1 MGKIPPRLTTKDTMP
16 ARDLVIVESP
26 TKARTIRRFLGDGYT
41 VESSQGHVRDLP
53 EDKLGVEIE
62 KGFQPTYIVIAD
74 REPIL
79 QRLRKLASEAG
90 TILLATDEDR
100 EGEAIAWHLAE
111 VLKLDQAKT
120 KRIVFHEITR
130 SAIERA
136 IANPRSIDM
145 NLVNAQQARRILDRL
160 VGYKLSPLVWR
171 KVAGAPSA
179 GRVQSVAV
187 RLIVE
192 REREIESFV
201 PTEQYRLR
209 GRFRTAKG
217 ELVRA
222 ELDRRLDDAEAARAV
237 LSKLIG
243 ATFTVESLQ
252 TKPGKKSPPPPFTTS
267 TLQQEASRRFGMPIR
282 VTMQIA
288 QQLYES
294 GYITY
299 MRTDSVTLSE
309 EALAAAGET
318 IVELFGKR
326 YHNRRQYQTKVANA
340 QEAHEAIRPTD
351 FSRRTLDGE
360 SRQAQQLYELIW
372 KRALASQ
379 MSDAELERTIVTIAP
394 SHNEERFIAE
404 GEVITF
410 DGFLRLYSDQRDEDT
425 ESEDPSQATLPS
437 LAVGE
442 QLFPEDL
449 WARQTFSRPPA
460 RYTEASLVRKLEEL
474 GIGRPSTYATIIG
487 RIQERGY
494 VERRSADGTTRDI
507 QVLRLRDG
515 AIVEETETEVVGA
528 ERNKLF
534 PTAIGNL
541 VTDFLTEHFPDIVDY
556 QFTATVEEQ
565 FDQIARGELYWQ
577 TMLESFYK
585 PFEQRLGQV
594 IATAPSVGR
603 RMLGKDP
610 ETGEDVYVGINR
622 YQRFYVQR
630 GDRFANIPS
639 AEQLD
644 ALTLDR
650 ALYYLQFPR
659 VLGQHKGGQVVVA
672 FNDRGPYLEW
682 RTETGRRFA
691 SLPAGLDPAT
701 IELGDAVSILEHA
714 ESNAQERVRTRNIG
728 TTPDGKHVAVGVG
741 RYGPYVRIGDEFV
754 SITADQIETIT
765 LEQALRLLEEKH
777 QQQERRILRRF
788 EENPKALIVQGKSKP
803 YLQVGRKIYWLPDGA
818 NYEQLSLDEC
828 LAIATP
834 AKSRHTSRRKK

>member
-1 MGKIPPRLTTKDTMP
+1 MP

-201 PTEQYRLR
+201 PTKQYRLR

-394 SHNEERFIAE
+394 WHNEERFIAE

-410 DGFLRLYSDQRDEDT
+410 DGFLRLYSDQRDEDA

-659 VLGQHKGGQVVVA
+659 VLGQHKGGEVVVA
-672 FNDRGPYLEW
+672 FNDRGPYIEW
-682 RTETGRRFA
+682 RTDTGRRFA

-765 LEQALRLLEEKH
+765 LEQALRLLEEKR

-788 EENPKALIVQGKSKP
+788 EENPKALIVQGKTKP

-828 LAIATP
+828 LAIAIP
-834 AKSRHTSRRKK
+834 AKSQRASRRKK

>member
-1 MGKIPPRLTTKDTMP
+1 MP

-62 KGFQPTYIVIAD
+62 KGFKPTYIVIAD

-79 QRLRKLASEAG
+79 QRLRKLATEAD

-111 VLKLDQAKT
+111 ALKLDQAKT
-120 KRIVFHEITR
+120 RRIVFHEITR

-136 IANPRSIDM
+136 IATPRSIDM

-201 PTEQYRLR
+201 PTVQYRLR
-209 GRFRTAKG
+209 ARFRTAAG

-222 ELDRRLDDAEAARAV
+222 ELDRRLDDAEATRAV
-237 LSKLIG
+237 LSNLIG

-299 MRTDSVTLSE
+299 MRTDSVSLSE
-309 EALAAAGET
+309 EALAAASDT
-318 IVELFGKR
+318 IVALFGKR
-326 YHNRRQYQTKVANA
+326 YHTRRQYQTKVANA

-351 FSRRTLDGE
+351 FSRRTLEGE
-360 SRQAQQLYELIW
+360 SRQMQQLYELIW

-379 MSDAELERTIVTIAP
+379 MSDAELERTIATIAP
-394 SHNEERFIAE
+394 SRTEERFIAE

-410 DGFLRLYSDQRDEDT
+410 DGFLRLYSDQRDEDAENEDAS
-425 ESEDPSQATLPS
+425 ESTLPS

-442 QLFPEDL
+442 QLSPEEI

-494 VERRSADGTTRDI
+494 VERRSTDGTTREI

-515 AIVEETETEVVGA
+515 TIVEEKETETVGA

-534 PTAIGNL
+534 PTVIGNL

-603 RMLGKDP
+603 RMLGTDP
-610 ETGEDVYVGINR
+610 QTGEDVYVGINR

-639 AEQLD
+639 TEQLD
-644 ALTLDR
+644 ELTLER
-650 ALYYLQFPR
+650 ALYYLQ
-659 VLGQHKGGQVVVA
+659 
-672 FNDRGPYLEW
+672 
-682 RTETGRRFA
+682 
-691 SLPAGLDPAT
+691 
-701 IELGDAVSILEHA
+701 
-714 ESNAQERVRTRNIG
+714 
-728 TTPDGKHVAVGVG
+728 
-741 RYGPYVRIGDEFV
+741 
-754 SITADQIETIT
+754 
-765 LEQALRLLEEKH
+765 
-777 QQQERRILRRF
+777 
-788 EENPKALIVQGKSKP
+788 
-803 YLQVGRKIYWLPDGA
+803 
-818 NYEQLSLDEC
+818 
-828 LAIATP
+828 
-834 AKSRHTSRRKK
+834 

>member
-1 MGKIPPRLTTKDTMP
+1 MS

-53 EDKLGVEIE
+53 ADKLGVEIE
-62 KGFQPTYIVIAD
+62 NGFKPTYIVIAE

-79 QRLRKLASEAG
+79 QRLRKLASDAG

-111 VLKLDQAKT
+111 VLALDQAKT
-120 KRIVFHEITR
+120 RRIVFHEITR

-136 IANPRSIDM
+136 IANPRSIDL

-160 VGYKLSPLVWR
+160 VGYKLSPLVWK

-201 PTEQYRLR
+201 PTVQYRLR
-209 GRFRTAKG
+209 GRFRTAAG

-222 ELDRRLDDAEAARAV
+222 ELDRRLDDAGAARAV
-237 LSKLIG
+237 LTALIG

-267 TLQQEASRRFGMPIR
+267 TLQQEASRQFGMPIR

-299 MRTDSVTLSE
+299 MRTDSVSLSE
-309 EALAAAGET
+309 EAMAAAGET
-318 IVELFGKR
+318 IVTLFGKR
-326 YHNRRQYQTKVANA
+326 YHHRRQYQTKVANA

-351 FSRRTLDGE
+351 FTRRTIEGE
-360 SRQAQQLYELIW
+360 NRQAQQLYELIW

-379 MSDAELERTIVTIAP
+379 MSDAELERTIVIIAP
-394 SHNEERFIAE
+394 SDVEERFIAE

-410 DGFLRLYSDQRDEDT
+410 DGFLRLYSDRRDEDAEGDET
-425 ESEDPSQATLPS
+425 ADSMLPT

-442 QLFPEDL
+442 HLQPEEL
-449 WARQTFSRPPA
+449 WARETYARPPA

-494 VERRSADGTTRDI
+494 VERKSTDGTNRNVHI
-507 QVLRLRDG
+507 LRLRNDV
-515 AIVEETETEVVGA
+515 IVEEKETEVVGA

-534 PTAIGNL
+534 PTLIGKL
-541 VTDFLTEHFPDIVDY
+541 VTDFLTEYFPDIVDY
-556 QFTATVEEQ
+556 QFTASVEEQ
-565 FDQIARGELYWQ
+565 FDQIARGELHWQ
-577 TMLESFYK
+577 TMLDNFYK
-585 PFEQRLGQV
+585 PFEQRLGEV
-594 IATAPSVGR
+594 IAHAPSVGR
-603 RMLGKDP
+603 RYLGQDSQ
-610 ETGEDVYVGINR
+610 TGEDVYVGINR
-622 YQRFYVQR
+622 YQRLYVQR

-639 AEQLD
+639 SEQLD
-644 ALTLDR
+644 AMTLER
-650 ALYYLQFPR
+650 AHYYLQFPR
-659 VLGQHKGGQVVVA
+659 MLGHHEGGEVIVA
-672 FNDRGPYLEW
+672 FNERGPYIEW
-682 RTETGRRFA
+682 RTDSARRFA
-691 SLPAGLDPAT
+691 SVPEGVEPT
-701 IELGDAVSILEHA
+701 SIELADAVSILEHA
-714 ESNAQERVRTRNIG
+714 RTDGQQRVQTRNIG
-728 TTPDGKHVAVGVG
+728 TTLDGRPVNVGIG
-741 RYGPYVRIGDEFV
+741 RFGPYVRIGDEFV
-754 SITADQIETIT
+754 SITPDQFETVT
-765 LEQALRLLEEKH
+765 LEQALHLLEIKR
-777 QQQERRILRRF
+777 QNQERRVLRRF
-788 EENPKALIVQGKSKP
+788 EENPKALIVQGKTKP
-803 YLQVGRKIYWLPDGA
+803 YLQVGKKIYWLPDGA

-834 AKSRHTSRRKK
+834 AKPRRSSRRKK

>member
-1 MGKIPPRLTTKDTMP
+1 MP

-62 KGFQPTYIVIAD
+62 KGFKPTYIVIAD

-79 QRLRKLASEAG
+79 QRLRKLATEAD

-120 KRIVFHEITR
+120 RRIVFHEITR

-136 IANPRSIDM
+136 IATPRSIDM

-201 PTEQYRLR
+201 PTVQYRLR
-209 GRFRTAKG
+209 ARFRTAAG

-222 ELDRRLDDAEAARAV
+222 ELDRRLDDAEATRAV
-237 LSKLIG
+237 LSNLIG

-299 MRTDSVTLSE
+299 MRTDSVSLSE
-309 EALAAAGET
+309 EALAAASDT
-318 IVELFGKR
+318 IVALFGKR
-326 YHNRRQYQTKVANA
+326 YHTRRQYQTKVANA

-351 FSRRTLDGE
+351 FSRRTLEGE
-360 SRQAQQLYELIW
+360 SRQMQQLYELIW

-379 MSDAELERTIVTIAP
+379 MSDAELERTIATIAP
-394 SHNEERFIAE
+394 SRTEERFIAE

-410 DGFLRLYSDQRDEDT
+410 DGFLRLYSDQRDEDAENEDAS
-425 ESEDPSQATLPS
+425 ESTLPS

-442 QLFPEDL
+442 QLSPEEI

-494 VERRSADGTTRDI
+494 VERRSTDGTTREI

-515 AIVEETETEVVGA
+515 TIVEEKETETVGA

-534 PTAIGNL
+534 PTVIGNL

-603 RMLGKDP
+603 RMLGTDP
-610 ETGEDVYVGINR
+610 QTGEDVYVGINR

-639 AEQLD
+639 TEQLD
-644 ALTLDR
+644 ELTMER
-650 ALYYLQFPR
+650 ALYYLQYPR
-659 VLGQHKGGQVVVA
+659 VLGQHGGGEVLVA
-672 FNDRGPYLEW
+672 FNDRGAYIEW
-682 RTETGRRFA
+682 RTETARRFA
-691 SLPAGLDPAT
+691 SIPAGVEPSSL
-701 IELGDAVSILEHA
+701 ELRDAVSLLEHA
-714 ESNAQERVRTRNIG
+714 ETDGRQRVQRARNIG
-728 TTPDGKHVAVGVG
+728 TTLDGKSVSVGVG

-754 SITADQIETIT
+754 SITPDQIETIT
-765 LEQALRLLEEKH
+765 LEQALRLLEEKR
-777 QQQERRILRRF
+777 QQQEHRILRRF
-788 EENPKALIVQGKSKP
+788 EENPKALIVQGKTKP
-803 YLQVGRKIYWLPDGA
+803 YLQIGRKIYWLPDGA

-834 AKSRHTSRRKK
+834 AKSQRASRRKK